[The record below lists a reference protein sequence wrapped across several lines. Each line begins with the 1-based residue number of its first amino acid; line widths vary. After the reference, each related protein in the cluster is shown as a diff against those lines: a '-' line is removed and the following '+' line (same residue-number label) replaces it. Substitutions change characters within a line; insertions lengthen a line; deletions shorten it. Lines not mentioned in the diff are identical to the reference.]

1 MVRRTLQ
8 FALVALVATAV
19 LTVMWNI
26 ALGIDEPTVGGVLAS
41 YLTWGR
47 WADLAMVGLLAAL
60 LVATPLLPGAGRAG
74 HVIAAGAVIAI
85 VEGLINLSRFPEPD
99 VIDLVRS
106 NALPT
111 DLVAGRL
118 TDFSIEATPTYVWA
132 GGVLLMAIGLFI
144 LSVDAKDRTWGRT
157 SATLGVAFGVMAL
170 TDIYVDTA
178 GVHWIFSWITMA
190 MLFNWLL
197 HALRMTAERDGTATE
212 AKQDAPTSPL

>member
-1 MVRRTLQ
+1 
-8 FALVALVATAV
+8 
-19 LTVMWNI
+19 
-26 ALGIDEPTVGGVLAS
+26 
-41 YLTWGR
+41 
-47 WADLAMVGLLAAL
+47 
-60 LVATPLLPGAGRAG
+60 
-74 HVIAAGAVIAI
+74 
-85 VEGLINLSRFPEPD
+85 
-99 VIDLVRS
+99 
-106 NALPT
+106 
-111 DLVAGRL
+111 
-118 TDFSIEATPTYVWA
+118 
-132 GGVLLMAIGLFI
+132 MAIGLFI